1 MKRKSMIAV
10 GVLLAAGLAL
20 AGCEDGE
27 AGEAVKEPA
36 MVLED
41 ENDGA
46 TDDGSGLMAAGEA
59 KAEAEG
65 ETLEETE
72 NEEAPEE
79 GEEETESEEAPVES
93 EEETESEEAPEESEE
108 EAESEESPEEA
119 LEEEPAQTDTEE
131 KSVDASAGVFT
142 KSEITDDI
150 KQRINGIS
158 YPAGCTVPYEDLRYL
173 RISYVD
179 YSGTPRV
186 GELICNKSIADDLL
200 DIFSQLYAA
209 GYQICKIRLV
219 DEYGGDDT
227 LSITDDNTSCFNYRV
242 VEGTTKLS
250 KHALGLAIDIN
261 PFYNPYVTY
270 PNGGIRI
277 SPPGSELYADRSQN
291 FPHKIDKNDLAYK
304 LFKAHG
310 FTWGGDWKTLKDYQH
325 FQKG

>member
-1 MKRKSMIAV
+1 MQFTAFSAVSAKAVQLTPHGEGERYGMKITV
-10 GVLLAAGLAL
+10 FICLAACMAL
-20 AGCEDGE
+20 AGCKDTATGDIPEEKRGAVQEAPAMILDEEILPGGDEGALSEGSAGNEAASTSEKKLNDE
-27 AGEAVKEPA
+27 AG
-36 MVLED
+36 L
-41 ENDGA
+41 
-46 TDDGSGLMAAGEA
+46 
-59 KAEAEG
+59 
-65 ETLEETE
+65 
-72 NEEAPEE
+72 
-79 GEEETESEEAPVES
+79 
-93 EEETESEEAPEESEE
+93 
-108 EAESEESPEEA
+108 AESEK
-119 LEEEPAQTDTEE
+119 PASE
-131 KSVDASAGVFT
+131 GVFT
-142 KSEITDDI
+142 KSGITDDI

-173 RISYVD
+173 RVSYVD
-179 YSGTPRV
+179 YSGNAQV

-200 DIFSQLYAA
+200 DIFSELYAS
-209 GYQICKIRLV
+209 GYRINKIRLV

-227 LSITDDNTSCFNYRV
+227 KSITDDNTSCFNYRV

-250 KHALGLAIDIN
+250 KHALGLAIDLN

-277 SPPGSELYADRSQN
+277 SPAGSEPYADRSQD